1 MWSHIWQNWYHTG
14 TECFASFYQ
23 DLSKCFIMEIK
34 PDPLFPRGEN
44 PGLGSVSNKQ
54 TARIQI
60 PVWLSVRT
68 RTYQRA
74 LLSGAWQRAT
84 GRGTSTSASQN
95 PEGEESRPSP
105 SPTWIRGAWLL
116 VLELTALAWAPL
128 PVDAVELQRAERTAA
143 TGCVRPIVVLTRLA
157 VTSHKGTERR
167 GGRSWLL
174 FIRLRLPWAAGA
186 WLSVGLCCLIFFIY
200 TATNS
205 VQVGSSSFL
214 NEYCSCAR
222 DNRIGIVLGT
232 YVWRKNKTRFCFWA
246 SSRKENIYSCM
257 NRE

>member
-1 MWSHIWQNWYHTG
+1 MWSCIWQNWYHAG
-14 TECFASFYQ
+14 TECFASLYQ

-34 PDPLFPRGEN
+34 PDPLFHRWEK

-54 TARIQI
+54 MARIQI

-68 RTYQRA
+68 CTYQRA
-74 LLSGAWQRAT
+74 LLSGAWRRAT

-105 SPTWIRGAWLL
+105 SPTWTRGAWLP

-128 PVDAVELQRAERTAA
+128 PGAQWGRLDAMELQRAEITAA
-143 TGCVRPIVVLTRLA
+143 TGCTRPIVVLAPLA
-157 VTSHKGTERR
+157 VTSHEGTERS

-186 WLSVGLCCLIFFIY
+186 WLSVGLCCLIFFLFILL
-200 TATNS
+200 
-205 VQVGSSSFL
+205 QIW
-214 NEYCSCAR
+214 C
-222 DNRIGIVLGT
+222 
-232 YVWRKNKTRFCFWA
+232 K
-246 SSRKENIYSCM
+246 
-257 NRE
+257 